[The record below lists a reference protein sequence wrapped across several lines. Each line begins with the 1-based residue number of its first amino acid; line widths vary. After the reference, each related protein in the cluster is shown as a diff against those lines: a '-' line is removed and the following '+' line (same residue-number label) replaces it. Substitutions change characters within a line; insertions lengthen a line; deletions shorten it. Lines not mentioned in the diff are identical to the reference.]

1 MRSTVLFL
9 EQINERIYTWTI
21 QKNRCIKFEKIGIVT
36 SFQTKDRSP
45 NDDVV
50 SVTEQVNKFFCKFRK
65 SRSTVKCED
74 RSLGFLYPE
83 IDSAQNEEELT
94 SRVMPP
100 IVFPNSKASSTLP
113 HFDRK
118 MEPKGINKTTPPL
131 KTNYGNIS
139 EEEKIAEDVLKCLY
153 RMLLGPVRHLVEGTQ
168 LVVEPEGPLHLVPF
182 SALMDEHG
190 HYVAESLQVRLVP
203 SLTTEKMIVENQL
216 ELDPQGKP
224 LIGIRFMS
232 QKRGRKAQLQRSVFI
247 SCTGR
252 RITE

>member
-21 QKNRCIKFEKIGIVT
+21 QKNRCIKFEKSGIVT

-139 EEEKIAEDVLKCLY
+139 EEEKNCRRCAK
-153 RMLLGPVRHLVEGTQ
+153 MLVSDAFRSC
-168 LVVEPEGPLHLVPF
+168 
-182 SALMDEHG
+182 SA
-190 HYVAESLQVRLVP
+190 P
-203 SLTTEKMIVENQL
+203 C
-216 ELDPQGKP
+216 
-224 LIGIRFMS
+224 
-232 QKRGRKAQLQRSVFI
+232 GRNTAGCR
-247 SCTGR
+247 T
-252 RITE
+252 